1 MAEPIPFCNVA
12 WGDEFF
18 AKQHWQTN
26 WTGATEAARL
36 AHLNN
41 STKVIQTFC
50 TFFGEPPE
58 PDAEPPV
65 IKYNPTSDDDPAIPD
80 WLREACC
87 YEALYFFDLENDP
100 SRPFPLGILGIIK
113 DGTTVFDHDYEPPLF
128 SAMARRILENNGA
141 LVDDPYDQTRG
152 APKKFLQ

>member
-1 MAEPIPFCNVA
+1 M
-12 WGDEFF
+12 
-18 AKQHWQTN
+18 
-26 WTGATEAARL
+26 
-36 AHLNN
+36 
-41 STKVIQTFC
+41 
-50 TFFGEPPE
+50 
-58 PDAEPPV
+58 
-65 IKYNPTSDDDPAIPD
+65 
-80 WLREACC
+80 
-87 YEALYFFDLENDP
+87 YFFDLENDP